1 MKLVF
6 HLGYPRTGST
16 FLQTSIFPKHKEIN
30 FLGPKNYFNWED
42 VKINQSTLN
51 KFRDFYLLDTQNDFK
66 NNVIK
71 HFDKKKN

>member
-16 FLQTSIFPKHKEIN
+16 YLQTNIFPKHKEIN

-42 VKINQSTLN
+42 VKINQSTLY
-51 KFRDFYLLDTQNDFK
+51 KFRDL
-66 NNVIK
+66 
-71 HFDKKKN
+71 